1 MTNRCQFPKRWPD
14 RLHLWRIHS
23 PLDGN
28 GLVSANLCRRCNRQP
43 KGAAKFINYR
53 LLGGAPGFWSLYQA
67 GGFYTFRGGISRP
80 RKLAFQGL
88 GIPRRTGVS
97 LGFVGSHS
105 DLKVLFNA
113 GTEMETNEMTS
124 SQRPG
129 TLKVPR
135 GLRVPTA
142 GTSTQVQE
150 SVANGAARAG

>member
-1 MTNRCQFPKRWPD
+1 MPP
-14 RLHLWRIHS
+14 
-23 PLDGN
+23 
-28 GLVSANLCRRCNRQP
+28 
-43 KGAAKFINYR
+43 GAT
-53 LLGGAPGFWSLYQA
+53 PGFSALSEA
-67 GGFYTFRGGISRP
+67 GGFYTFRGGISHP

-88 GIPRRTGVS
+88 GIPGRTGVS

-113 GTEMETNEMTS
+113 GTETETNEMTS

-129 TLKVPR
+129 ALKVPR

-142 GTSTQVQE
+142 GTSAQVQE